1 MGMGS
6 YQNVCFIVAAK
17 HCGLSPLSFC
27 SMMSGEKV
35 ATVVALV
42 LMLRM
47 TLHDQDNLKMDGVTD
62 LLDCHCEQSCKNSQ
76 PRLDKDFNSLF

>member
-27 SMMSGEKV
+27 SMMSVEKV
-35 ATVVALV
+35 PTDVAAVQWTGV

-62 LLDCHCEQSCKNSQ
+62 LLDCH
-76 PRLDKDFNSLF
+76 